1 MLYLFQKCDSETF
14 WSKILFNIPLKKRDE
29 EVNEM
34 NYTRQLIPKC
44 RQHKNGEEKNSKYL
58 NPSQSNGVFV
68 NYSGV
73 EPSVLH
79 LYALILAVYNGENRH
94 IRNY

>member
-1 MLYLFQKCDSETF
+1 MLYLFYKCDSETF
-14 WSKILFNIPLKKRDE
+14 WSKILFNIPLKERRGS
-29 EVNEM
+29 EM
-34 NYTRQLIPKC
+34 KYTGQLIPKC
-44 RQHKNGEEKNSKYL
+44 RQHKNGDEKNLKYP